1 MPSFEDRLKK
11 HFGNSLPEGEKL
23 YTKEN
28 LKAVE
33 EIKSLINGDLSEI
46 LHQLILL
53 DLKTRLTKEGQK
65 RLDNFFKM
73 LDKDDYHNDRFFLN
87 FSELVNRG
95 LSLFLFQAMGKI
107 ENLTGTYGH
116 TKWTTSDLHKE
127 YLELNQEL
135 KSVFEKS
142 CKAEKLNELLKDS
155 SENFR
160 EPYMK
165 PRPTSDYINFIDQAC
180 DKGQD

>member
-46 LHQLILL
+46 LHQLIIL

-65 RLDNFFKM
+65 RLDNFFK
-73 LDKDDYHNDRFFLN
+73 LPVPILQNPYIKSIRNITHHWVWNRTLPLSIY
-87 FSELVNRG
+87 FSSFQSNATLLKTQMNR
-95 LSLFLFQAMGKI
+95 LSHSSTLG
-107 ENLTGTYGH
+107 
-116 TKWTTSDLHKE
+116 
-127 YLELNQEL
+127 YLLALLPFDEEA
-135 KSVFEKS
+135 V
-142 CKAEKLNELLKDS
+142 ELL
-155 SENFR
+155 
-160 EPYMK
+160 
-165 PRPTSDYINFIDQAC
+165 
-180 DKGQD
+180 